1 MPTGAHR
8 EPICGMLRLMKMRP
22 LAVGLGL
29 ILLLSTSACGG
40 DDANWWLARA
50 PTPDQRSLA
59 LMVSE
64 RACASGA
71 SPEGRIQPEVTYNT
85 DTIIVTIR
93 VKKLGG
99 AQDCQ
104 ARAPT
109 PYELQLDQPVGNR
122 TVLDGSVTPPSA
134 PRSGPG

>member
-1 MPTGAHR
+1 
-8 EPICGMLRLMKMRP
+8 MLRLMRMRH

-29 ILLLSTSACGG
+29 GLLLSISACAG
-40 DDANWWLARA
+40 DDAQDASWWPARA
-50 PTPDQRSLA
+50 PTPDQRWLA
-59 LMVSE
+59 LMVTE
-64 RACASGA
+64 TACASGV

-99 AQDCQ
+99 AQTCPGI
-104 ARAPT
+104 APT

-122 TVLDGSVTPPSA
+122 KVLDGSVTPPSA